1 MALDVIIVLVLA
13 FALFRGWRK
22 GLVSV
27 ILSLVFLVL
36 ALFGAGALGGMVGEA
51 LNIRPPYLSTVV
63 GFMIAFAT
71 LLFVGKIIREKIKP
85 KEGVLGGMDKIA
97 GASLGLLRGLIVLSI
112 ALVFFRVI
120 HLPPESMR
128 ASSSL
133 YPHVVSI
140 APSLV
145 KMLRPLA
152 SSDTLEV

>member
-1 MALDVIIVLVLA
+1 MTLDIIISLVLL
-13 FALFRGWRK
+13 FAIFRGWRK

-36 ALFGAGALGGMVGEA
+36 ALYGAGIFGSWVGDV
-51 LNIRPPYLSTVV
+51 LNIRPPYLSTIV
-63 GFMIAFAT
+63 GFMIAFGV
-71 LLFVGKIIREKIKP
+71 LLFAGHMIRDRIKP
-85 KEGVLGGMDKIA
+85 KSGVLGGIDKIA
-97 GASLGLLRGLIVLSI
+97 GASLGLLRGLLVLSV

-145 KMLRPLA
+145 KMLRPLT
-152 SSDTLEV
+152 SSDRLEV